1 VTTTTFS
8 DRRSGAYLEFHATH
22 NKLARGIAPSGQS
35 RLLPQTQSYF
45 REFNRRGGLEAGRC
59 LEALAVS

>member
-1 VTTTTFS
+1 MTTTTFS

-35 RLLPQTQSYF
+35 RLLPKPKAIS
-45 REFNRRGGLEAGRC
+45 ENSIGEA
-59 LEALAVS
+59 AWKPDAVSKLSP